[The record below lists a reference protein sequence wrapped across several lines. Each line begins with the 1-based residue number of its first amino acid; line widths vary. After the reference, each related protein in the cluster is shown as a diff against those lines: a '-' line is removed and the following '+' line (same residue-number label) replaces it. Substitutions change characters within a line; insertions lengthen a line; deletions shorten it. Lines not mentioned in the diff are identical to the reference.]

1 MDVMYELT
9 DVTGKLLSK
18 KVLPKFNRLEQT
30 IDLSTYQT
38 GIYFLNLKN
47 SKGVVTKKIIKY

>member
-18 KVLPKFNRLEQT
+18 KVMPKFNRLEQT
-30 IDLSTYQT
+30 IDLSNYQT